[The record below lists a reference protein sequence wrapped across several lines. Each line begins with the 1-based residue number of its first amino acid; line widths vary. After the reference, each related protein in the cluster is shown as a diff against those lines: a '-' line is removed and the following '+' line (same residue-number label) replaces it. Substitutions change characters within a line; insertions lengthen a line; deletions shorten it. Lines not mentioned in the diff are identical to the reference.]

1 VPYVAGIAKGA
12 PHEASAKK
20 LWAYLLSDD
29 VQKTVEPD
37 ALGIPV
43 RDQIRNTAA
52 GSDAPNTPAAVL
64 DGVEVWVPD
73 WNTVLA
79 ELDADVAA
87 YQKATGN

>member
-1 VPYVAGIAKGA
+1 M
-12 PHEASAKK
+12 PHCPADPWRRRRSAAAEARR
-20 LWAYLLSDD
+20 LSDD

-43 RDQIRNTAA
+43 RDQIRTTAG
-52 GSDAPNTPAAVL
+52 GSAAPNTPAGVL
-64 DGVEVWVPD
+64 DGVDVWVPD
-73 WNTVLA
+73 WNAVLA

>member
-1 VPYVAGIAKGA
+1 M
-12 PHEASAKK
+12 AKK
-20 LWAYLLSDD
+20 LLNYLLSDD

-43 RDQIRNTAA
+43 RDADPHHRCR
-52 GSDAPNTPAAVL
+52 GSDAPNTPAAML

-79 ELDADVAA
+79 ELDADLAA